1 MRAARSSSVHEP
13 ASSGVLAGG
22 DDDDVSSVS
31 SFGAAS
37 PSASSSSF
45 FFKQQHRHASAT
57 PASVLGL
64 CVSGFCISMPAV
76 QPTCTHIEKHTHTYT
91 HTHRES
97 TRVTEKKI
105 HSLSLNIILSRRT
118 APPTLHPHNHPPPQE
133 TTPNQTQSQLYHT
146 FISPSTSAL
155 TLKSRRI
162 PATTPTI
169 SLSLFLPSSCEA
181 SPSTRSKS
189 SKRRMSYSKSSNRET
204 ASKIH

>member
-1 MRAARSSSVHEP
+1 MMFPPFPPSVQLLPLHHHHPSFSNSNTDTRVQLLP
-13 ASSGVLAGG
+13 ASLACAFQG
-22 DDDDVSSVS
+22 
-31 SFGAAS
+31 
-37 PSASSSSF
+37 SAF
-45 FFKQQHRHASAT
+45 PCQRYNRHA
-57 PASVLGL
+57 
-64 CVSGFCISMPAV
+64 
-76 QPTCTHIEKHTHTYT
+76 HTYT